1 MMEQGNAAAVA
12 GHGVSIGD
20 LALCAGAI
28 EQGQL
33 VLPFDTAVA
42 SGDAY
47 YLVWPDDGNKASQ
60 RQTLLAFLR
69 GRLPHFAGPSIRFA
83 KLH

>member
-20 LALCAGAI
+20 LALCAGAV
-28 EQGQL
+28 EQRQL

-47 YLVWPDDGNKASQ
+47 YLVWPDDGSKAAQ
-60 RQTLLAFLR
+60 VQALLAFLL
-69 GRLPHFAGPSIRFA
+69 GRLPHFASPSIRFA
-83 KLH
+83 KTH